1 MGREKMSDTRIQRPG
16 LYYPKMRTTWWLS
29 RPGYIRFMIREATS
43 VFIAIFLIEFLVLVH
58 AVAQGPD
65 AYAAVVGRL
74 ASAGWIV
81 FNFVA
86 LLFALYHTVTWF
98 LLTGVVQV
106 VRVGDQQVP
115 PALIVAGA
123 FAAWVV
129 VSLFLLYWI
138 VVRS

>member
-1 MGREKMSDTRIQRPG
+1 MSDTRIQRPG

-43 VFIAIFLIEFLVLVH
+43 VFIAIFLIEFLVVVH
-58 AVAQGPD
+58 AIAQGPD

-106 VRVGDQQVP
+106 VRVGDQRVP

>member
-1 MGREKMSDTRIQRPG
+1 MSDARSQRPG

-43 VFIAIFLIEFLVLVH
+43 VFIAIFLIEFLVMVH

-65 AYAAVVGRL
+65 AYAAAVGRL
-74 ASAGWIV
+74 ASPGWVI
-81 FNFVA
+81 FNVVA
-86 LLFALYHTVTWF
+86 LVFALYHTVTWF

>member
-1 MGREKMSDTRIQRPG
+1 MSDTRIQRPG

-65 AYAAVVGRL
+65 VYAAAVRTL
-74 ASAGWIV
+74 ASPGWII
-81 FNFVA
+81 FNAVA
-86 LLFALYHTVTWF
+86 LVFALYHTVTWF
-98 LLTGVVQV
+98 KLTGVVQV

-115 PALIVAGA
+115 PALIVTGA

>member
-1 MGREKMSDTRIQRPG
+1 MSETRLQRPG

>member
-1 MGREKMSDTRIQRPG
+1 MSDTRIQRPG